1 MKLSNACLIALASL
15 VALSCG
21 DDKAATPVPDATIGP
36 DATAPTDTSSGTAD
50 SETVGFDTALP
61 DTTPQVDIDPDA
73 EIIAGQFGAP
83 CQGNVDCVD
92 GFCVEG
98 PEGFVCT
105 KGCETEC
112 PNGYDC
118 RGVQS
123 GSADTVF
130 LCLPRVARVCVPCK
144 ADYQCPNGA
153 CLELAGS
160 GQCSFGCEDN
170 GDCPGGY
177 ECTGDPATTHAGKFC
192 VPKSGSC
199 DCTPDLAGAVR
210 TCTNENN
217 FGTCYGVET
226 CDAAAGWVGCSAPTA
241 IAEICDGRDNDCDA
255 LVDDGVETNTPCE
268 NTVAG
273 VGTCRGVNVCVG
285 TQGLVCTA
293 LTPEVESCDFR
304 DNDCDGEID
313 EDFKD
318 ANGQFTLPEHCGT
331 CNSDCSE
338 KIANGTGTCEV
349 VEGAS
354 PVCVVAAC
362 DPDYVELNRFQCALP
377 PDVSCLPCTSESEC
391 YDGSC
396 IPLDG
401 QQVCVVPCGDSGS
414 CQDGYTCKDVAGE
427 QRCVPTSNSCLCN
440 PTTDGQI
447 RTCVRS
453 SVSGT
458 CYGQETCDAS
468 AGWTGCSARTPGEE
482 VCNGIDDDCS
492 SAVDDVLG
500 RGDACAITNAAGTC
514 SGVKDCGSGTALECV
529 GQTPTAEK
537 CNYEDDDCDGQTDE
551 GYNGL
556 YLSCSSGQGQCQ
568 RYGFVEC
575 KADGS
580 ATQCNAVAGQL
591 GSETCDRIDND
602 CDGAT
607 DETFTDLGE
616 ACFDGVG
623 ACRAAGTK
631 VCAANGT
638 GTLCNAVATAP
649 AGELCDLL
657 DNDCDGTTDNGFKN
671 AAGKYDGDKACGNCF
686 TDCTAIFNK
695 PNASGVCDASATPT
709 CALLC
714 AAGYYNLNE
723 VPDDGC
729 EFKLEPTAVYVS
741 ESDAG
746 AADTTACGAG
756 PTQTGGGRFPCAT
769 ISYAIGK
776 AAAGGSG
783 KTRVYVAG
791 GAYNENLTLVD
802 GISVY
807 GGYNPIT
814 WQRNTDANLTAI
826 FGVQATGHRKTVVAD
841 AITVTTTTFDGF
853 AVYGQVANGVGQNS
867 YAIWVRN
874 SSSKLHLTNNTI
886 WPGTGGPG
894 AHGTRG
900 VDGGNGGSGSPGN
913 VAKDITPTTYCFQT
927 CSSSPSPGGTGGT
940 NATCGGGT
948 AGGSGGSSSCPDWRD
963 GNNYCN
969 DTSSSTAL
977 QTNTSGGVAGSGTG
991 GGSAGIGG
999 CDQQIRTTGSC
1010 FVPGTIANCP
1020 LGEFAAAGGNGNEG
1034 GPGSK
1039 GTAAGSNMGQVG
1051 ADEWSGFDGG
1061 GGSVGGN
1068 GAGGGGGGA
1077 GGGVESASAGGYG
1090 SSDFGGTGGGGGAG
1104 GCGGTGG
1111 GGGKAGGGAFGIF
1124 YVQTSGLGT
1133 NLPLIA
1139 SNQLHVGF
1147 GGQGGRGG
1155 EGGTA
1160 GNGGNGGLGGAAAP
1174 SGNAWCAQ
1182 AGAKG
1187 GEGGDGGPGG
1197 GGAGGSGGVAYA
1209 LYANGGSLGSW
1220 TSDNSFFP
1228 DGAGGVGGPGGGTG
1242 AGGNAGQTGTAG
1254 TAAARNF

>member
-1 MKLSNACLIALASL
+1 MKHHNARLIALTSF
-15 VALSCG
+15 ALWACS
-21 DDKAATPVPDATIGP
+21 DDKTGTPAPDSEPADGATSDSTGDAGG
-36 DATAPTDTSSGTAD
+36 DT
-50 SETVGFDTALP
+50 ETVGFDTAP
-61 DTTPQVDIDPDA
+61 ADTNPPLDIDPNA
-73 EIIAGQFGAP
+73 EVRAGQFGAP

-112 PNGYDC
+112 PNGFDC

-153 CLELAGS
+153 CLELGGS
-160 GQCSFGCEDN
+160 EQCSFGCDATS
-170 GDCPGGY
+170 DCPTGY
-177 ECTGDPATTHAGKFC
+177 ECGSDPAATHAGKFC
-192 VPKSGSC
+192 LPKSGTC

-210 TCTNENN
+210 TCTGTND

-226 CDAAAGWVGCSAPTA
+226 CDAAAGWVGCTASNA

-273 VGTCRGVNVCVG
+273 VGSCRGVSVCVG

-293 LTPEVESCDFR
+293 QTPEVEACDFR

-318 ANGQFTLPEHCGT
+318 ANGEFTLPEHCGT

-349 VEGAS
+349 VTGAS

-377 PDVSCLPCTSESEC
+377 PDVSCLPCSDEDEC
-391 YDGSC
+391 FDGSC
-396 IPLDG
+396 VPLDG
-401 QQVCVVPCGDSGS
+401 QRVCVVPCGDSGS
-414 CQDGYTCKDVAGE
+414 CQDGYACKDVGGE
-427 QRCVPTSNSCLCN
+427 DRCVPVSGSCLCN
-440 PTTDGQI
+440 PTTDGQV
-447 RTCVRS
+447 RTCVRN

-482 VCNGIDDDCS
+482 VCNGVDDDCS

-500 RGDACAITNAAGTC
+500 RGNACALTNAFGTC
-514 SGVKDCGSGTALECV
+514 LGVEDCRSGTALECI
-529 GQTPTAEK
+529 GQTPAAET
-537 CNYEDDDCDGQTDE
+537 CNYEDDDCNGQTDE
-551 GYNGL
+551 GYPGL
-556 YLSCSSGQGQCQ
+556 YASCSSGQGGCQ

-575 KADGS
+575 KPDGS
-580 ATQCNAVAGQL
+580 GTQCNAVAGPA
-591 GSETCDRIDND
+591 GPETCDRIDNN

-607 DETFTDLGE
+607 DETFPDLG
-616 ACFDGVG
+616 AVCFNGVG
-623 ACRAAGTK
+623 ACRGAGTK
-631 VCAANGT
+631 TCAGNGT
-638 GTLCNAVATAP
+638 SSECNAVAVQPGTEA
-649 AGELCDLL
+649 CDLV
-657 DNDCDGTTDNGFKN
+657 DNDCDGVTDQPFKN
-671 AAGKYDGDKACGNCF
+671 GAGKYATDATCGNCF
-686 TDCTAIFNK
+686 TNCVTIYAK
-695 PNASGVCDASATPT
+695 PNASGACDANSDPV
-709 CALLC
+709 CRMVC
-714 AAGYYNLNE
+714 SAGYFDLNA

-729 EFKLEPTAVYVS
+729 EFRLETNTLYVS
-741 ESDAG
+741 ESDAQ
-746 AADTTACGAG
+746 AADNAACGGG
-756 PTQTGGGRFPCAT
+756 PSQTGGGRHPCAT
-769 ISYAIGK
+769 IGYAITK
-776 AAAGGSG
+776 AAAAGSG
-783 KTRVYVAG
+783 KTRVNVAG
-791 GAYNENLTLVD
+791 GAYNENVRLVD
-802 GISVY
+802 GINVY
-807 GGYNPIT
+807 GGFNPIN
-814 WQRNTDANLTAI
+814 WVREPESNLTAI
-826 FGVQATGHRKTVVAD
+826 FGIQASGHRKTVIAD
-841 AITVTTTTFDGF
+841 AIIVTDTTFDGF
-853 AVYGQVANGVGQNS
+853 TVYGQVANGVGENS

-874 SSSKLHLTNNTI
+874 SNAKLHLTHNTI

-894 AHGTRG
+894 ANGTRG
-900 VDGGNGGSGSPGN
+900 IDGGDSGSGSSGN
-913 VAKDITPTTYCFQT
+913 VAKDITPTAYCFQT

-948 AGGSGGSSSCPDWRD
+948 AGGGGGNSSCPDWRD
-963 GNNYCN
+963 GNNFCT

-977 QTNTSGGVAGSGTG
+977 QTNTSGGVVGSGTG
-991 GGSAGIGG
+991 GGSAGTGG
-999 CDQQIRTTGSC
+999 CDQQIRTNGVC
-1010 FVPGTIANCP
+1010 FVPGTIMSCP
-1020 LGEFAAAGGNGNEG
+1020 LGEFAAAGGNGVEG

-1039 GTAAGSNMGQVG
+1039 GTAAGSNVGQVG
-1051 ADEWSGFDGG
+1051 ADEWSGFQGAGG
-1061 GGSVGGN
+1061 NVGGN

-1111 GGGKAGGGAFGIF
+1111 GGGRAGGGAFGIF

-1133 NLPLIA
+1133 NLPVIA

-1160 GNGGNGGLGGAAAP
+1160 GNGGNGGFGGAAAP

-1197 GGAGGSGGVAYA
+1197 GGAGGSGGVGYA
-1209 LYANGGSLGSW
+1209 LYASGGSLASW
-1220 TSDNSFFP
+1220 TSGNSFFL
-1228 DGAGGVGGPGGGTG
+1228 DGAGGGGGPGGGTG
-1242 AGGNAGQTGTAG
+1242 AGGLTGEVGRTGATG
-1254 TAAARNF
+1254 ATNF